1 MALKWKNLSLMCF
14 ILQRKFMYLEQLLIE
29 LTYFNN
35 FCKPYV
41 LLKKSIAQNLFSM
54 PPMIYFVL
62 I

>member
-14 ILQRKFMYLEQLLIE
+14 ILQRKYLEQLLIE
-29 LTYFNN
+29 LTYFKN

-41 LLKKSIAQNLFSM
+41 LLKKSIAQNLFFT

>member
-14 ILQRKFMYLEQLLIE
+14 ILQRKYLEQLLIE
-29 LTYFNN
+29 LTYFKNI
-35 FCKPYV
+35 CKPYV
-41 LLKKSIAQNLFSM
+41 LLKKSIAQNLFST